1 MSNKEIFIDVTQNF
15 QLVAVREDGKLVDFF
30 DFVSKNDFYPYCTH
44 LLAKVT
50 RNIGK
55 HGFLINLPNK
65 KTGFLSTRK
74 KYALGEMI
82 IVRAKHFF
90 DEDKLKVL

>member
-1 MSNKEIFIDVTQNF
+1 MIFIHTALTF
-15 QLVAVREDGKLVDFF
+15 
-30 DFVSKNDFYPYCTH
+30 
-44 LLAKVT
+44 LAKVT

-74 KYALGEMI
+74 KYALGEN
-82 IVRAKHFF
+82 
-90 DEDKLKVL
+90 DNS